1 MTGLNH
7 KLILK
12 SIDVI
17 LSQHNY
23 EKQKYNLIDDY
34 NEQNVSQKILR
45 IVLSYIDYVKKNT
58 WKINL

>member
-23 EKQKYNLIDDY
+23 EKQKFNLIDDY

-45 IVLSYIDYVKKNT
+45 LY
-58 WKINL
+58 